1 MKDVEFPIFKTKVD
15 GDRHFNLSDPKEREE
30 YFMFKAGPEIEKIRE
45 HLKKDSFIVY
55 LMGKKSSGKGTYSK
69 MLAEIIDPEKI
80 EHFSIGDMIREVD
93 KELGDENK
101 KQELIEY
108 LKNNYRGWHS
118 IDDIMDILEGR
129 STASLLPTDF
139 ILALVKREI
148 QKRGRKVLFIDGFPR
163 DMDQISYSLFFRD
176 LVGYRDDPDYFAL
189 IDVPTKVIDERIKWR
204 RICPVCGTS
213 RSLKLLPTSEI
224 GYDQENDEFYL
235 ICDNPECTGERMVG
249 KEGDEKGTGPISER
263 LKTDEYLIKQAFNLY
278 GIPKILLRNSVPVD
292 KASDFVSDYELTP
305 EYNYVYNKETKEV
318 ETKETPWTFEDEN
331 GVKSYSLMAPPVV
344 VSFIKQLADLI
355 K

>member
-292 KASDFVSDYELTP
+292 KANDFVSDYELTP